1 MTFIEERM
9 LEVANEVVAEWVRA
23 IGGIETPGSDGAPP
37 VRRHCT
43 VSVAQNGDAIT
54 FTINAAGAD
63 PAWIEEQKN
72 RLNET
77 YIARLKTAFAR

>member
-1 MTFIEERM
+1 M
-9 LEVANEVVAEWVRA
+9 LEVANEVVAEWVRSTA
-23 IGGIETPGSDGAPP
+23 PVETPSADGAPP
-37 VRRHCT
+37 ARRHCS
-43 VSVAQNGDAIT
+43 VSVAQNGDAVT
-54 FTINAAGAD
+54 FAINAAGAD